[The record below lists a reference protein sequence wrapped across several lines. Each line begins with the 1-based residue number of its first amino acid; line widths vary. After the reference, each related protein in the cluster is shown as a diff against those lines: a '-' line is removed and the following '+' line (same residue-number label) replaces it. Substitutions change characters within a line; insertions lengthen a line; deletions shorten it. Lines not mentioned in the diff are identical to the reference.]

1 MCHLNSNS
9 NWTCKQFLSQ
19 YFILKIFR
27 LKYSKCKVAL
37 NSFKQFQH
45 VFFWQAVYRSIKKGS
60 PSLLFSHL
68 KLKGSNRISAAIVN
82 CKAKKIR
89 NTCPQLTRY
98 FCCSFNGYRAANLI
112 YEPEK
117 IKMVLPCCK
126 RLHKIF
132 AKLDLFVC
140 LSAVCFRQL
149 TYSTDWSPTQRTD
162 FPCQELQMPAV
173 YSETRPKEI

>member
-112 YEPEK
+112 YETEK